1 MLGALARMMMIG
13 TAVAVMA
20 AAPAT
25 AAPPQP
31 FGRLACVPQEDTRFC
46 EGSIATRVPSFDGV
60 PLDVNVTLPATG
72 DGPWPLIIGFHG
84 FGSHKRGFADAPPD
98 HEGPKRLAQR
108 GYIVLNP
115 QARGFHASCGT
126 VESRA
131 ADPAGCA
138 KGWVHLDDM
147 RYEVR
152 DAQYLAGL
160 LVDEGLADPQRIGAW
175 ADSYGGEPSLALG
188 LLRDRVMLGALPGD
202 PDRRLVAWTSPKG
215 RPMQVRAVAPYQ
227 TWSDLPQALL
237 PNGRV
242 LDYVQPGPD
251 DSVRPIGVAK
261 EAFIAGLY
269 GTGQAGTSGFIG
281 YFSPPGTDPQS
292 DMGSWT
298 ARLSAGEPYDGDP
311 VAEGYV
317 ETVRATRSPGL
328 IGLDRPPA
336 AMLIGNGWS
345 DDLFGIDQMLRIRS
359 LVQARWPQTPI
370 GVYLADYGHQRTGN
384 EKTDMVERNDWI
396 FQFFDHYIRGVGP
409 RPYLGFRA
417 RPVTCPVGNGSGP
430 LREAPTWAALHPGE
444 VRFTAPVEQTVSSGG
459 GDPSVAAAYTPVT
472 ANDPCKTVAA
482 TDAGSG
488 TATYRLPAATGP
500 GYTLMGT
507 PTVIASMT
515 VTGAYPQLASR
526 LWDVAPDGTQL
537 LLVRGVLRP
546 RATGAPEPFQL
557 APAGWHVAAGH
568 VLKLELL
575 GQDSPHFRASNGTF
589 SIAIRDLELRLAVA
603 ESPGAAPGVQAPAPP
618 VMPAGALAAADVAPP
633 AAARRSRVRVTY
645 PGGRRRCGRRTV
657 RLSVTGSGISRIE
670 IRRGAR
676 RLARDITRP
685 FTVTLSRGRAAG
697 RSASAV
703 LTVRIRLRAGAT
715 RVRRVRA
722 RFCVTR

>member
-1 MLGALARMMMIG
+1 MKRTLLALCVVAM
-13 TAVAVMA
+13 AVA
-20 AAPAT
+20 AAPAS
-25 AAPPQP
+25 AAPAKP
-31 FGRLACVPQEDTRFC
+31 FGKLECVPRENTRFC
-46 EGSIATRVPSFDGV
+46 EGSVATRVASFDGV
-60 PLDVNVTLPATG
+60 PLDVNVTLPARG

-84 FGSHKRGFADAPPD
+84 FGSLKRGFEDAPPN

-126 VESRA
+126 VASRL

-138 KGWVHLDDM
+138 RGWVRLDDM

-160 LVDEGLADPQRIGAW
+160 LVDEGLADPRRIGAW

-188 LLRDRVMLGALPGD
+188 LLRDRMMLGGLPGE
-202 PDRRLVAWTSPKG
+202 PDKKLVPWTSPKG

-237 PNGRV
+237 PNGRT

-261 EAFIAGLY
+261 QAFVAGLY
-269 GTGQAGTSGFIG
+269 GTGQAGTSGVIG

-292 DMGSWT
+292 DLGSWT

-311 VAEGYV
+311 LAEGYV
-317 ETVRATRSPGL
+317 ETVRATRSPDL
-328 IGLDRPPA
+328 IPLDRQPA

-359 LVQARWPQTPI
+359 QVQARWPRTPI

-384 EKTDMVERNDWI
+384 EKADMVERNAWI
-396 FQFFDHYIRGVGP
+396 LRFFDHYIRGKGP
-409 RPYLGFRA
+409 RPRLGFRA
-417 RPVTCPVGNGSGP
+417 RAVTCPTGNGSGP
-430 LREAPTWAALHPGE
+430 LHQAPTWAALHPGE
-444 VRFTAPVEQTVSSGG
+444 VRFHARGSVTVSSSG
-459 GDPSVAAAYTPVT
+459 GDPSVAAAFTPVT

-482 TDAGSG
+482 KDAGSG
-488 TATYRLPAATGP
+488 TATYRLPPAIGR

-507 PTVIASMT
+507 PTVIASLT
-515 VTGAYPQLASR
+515 ATGSYPQLASR

-537 LLVRGVLRP
+537 LIVRGVLRP
-546 RATGAPEPFQL
+546 RATGKPEPFQL
-557 APAGWHVAAGH
+557 SPAGWHVAAGH

-575 GQDSPHFRASNGTF
+575 GQDSPQFRASNGTF
-589 SIAIRDLELRLAVA
+589 AIQVRDLQLRLPVA
-603 ESPGAAPGVQAPAPP
+603 ERPRSVPGVRAPAPP
-618 VMPAGALAAADVAPP
+618 VMPPGGVPAADLAPP
-633 AAARRSRVRVTY
+633 R
-645 PGGRRRCGRRTV
+645 
-657 RLSVTGSGISRIE
+657 
-670 IRRGAR
+670 
-676 RLARDITRP
+676 
-685 FTVTLSRGRAAG
+685 
-697 RSASAV
+697 
-703 LTVRIRLRAGAT
+703 
-715 RVRRVRA
+715 
-722 RFCVTR
+722 

>member
-1 MLGALARMMMIG
+1 MAVIG
-13 TAVAVMA
+13 VA
-20 AAPAT
+20 AAPA
-25 AAPPQP
+25 AAKPAKP
-31 FGRLACVPQEDTRFC
+31 FGKLTCVPREGTRFC
-46 EGSIATRVPSFDGV
+46 EGSVATRVPSFDGV
-60 PLDVNVTLPATG
+60 PLDVNVTLPASG

-84 FGSHKRGFADAPPD
+84 FGSHKRGFEDAPPD

-115 QARGFHASCGT
+115 QARGFWASCGT
-126 VESRA
+126 ADSRA

-188 LLRDRVMLGALPGD
+188 LLRDRMMLGALPGE
-202 PDRRLVAWTSPKG
+202 PDKKLVPWTSPKG
-215 RPMQVRAVAPYQ
+215 RPMRIRAVAPYQ
-227 TWSDLPQALL
+227 TWSDLPEALL

-251 DSVRPIGVAK
+251 DSIHPLGVSK
-261 EAFIAGLY
+261 ETFVAGLY
-269 GTGQAGTSGFIG
+269 GTGQAGTSGVMG
-281 YFSPPGTDPQS
+281 YFSPPGADPQS

-317 ETVRATRSPGL
+317 ETVRATRSPDL
-328 IGLDRPPA
+328 IPLDRQPA
-336 AMLIGNGWS
+336 PMLIGNGWS

-359 LVQARWPQTPI
+359 EVQARWPRTPI

-384 EKTDMVERNDWI
+384 EKADMIERNAWI
-396 FQFFDHYIRGVGP
+396 FRFFDHYIRGIGP

-417 RPVTCPVGNGSGP
+417 RAVTCPVGNGSGP
-430 LREAPTWAALHPGE
+430 LHQSPTWATLHPGE
-444 VRFTAPVEQTVSSGG
+444 VRFRAPGPVTVLSSGG
-459 GDPSVAAAYTPVT
+459 DQSVAAAYTPVT

-482 TDAGSG
+482 SDAGEG
-488 TATYRLPAATGP
+488 TATYRLPPATGP

-507 PTVIASMT
+507 PTVIASLT
-515 VTGAYPQLASR
+515 ATGDYPELASR

-537 LLVRGVLRP
+537 LIVRGVLRP
-546 RATGAPEPFQL
+546 RATGKPEPFQL
-557 APAGWHVAAGH
+557 SPAGWHVAAGH
-568 VLKLELL
+568 VIKLELL

-589 SIAIRDLELRLAVA
+589 SIEVRDLELRLPVA
-603 ESPGAAPGVQAPAPP
+603 ERPGSAPGVETPAAP
-618 VMPAGALAAADVAPP
+618 VMPDGAVAAADLAPP
-633 AAARRSRVRVTY
+633 PTKRPRPTVHVTY
-645 PGGRRRCGRRTV
+645 PNGRRHCGARTV
-657 RLSVTGSGISRIE
+657 RISVAGPGITRID
-670 IRRGAR
+670 IRRGSH
-676 RLARDITRP
+676 RLARDGTGP
-685 FTVTLSRGRAAG
+685 FSIRLSRTRAIG
-697 RSASAV
+697 LRASATLV
-703 LTVRIRLRAGAT
+703 VRISLHTGAAAT
-715 RVRRVRA
+715 RHVRVR
-722 RFCVTR
+722 FCGKR